1 MSEHQVDMFEDEFGE
16 DERPGQRPV
25 LSEQDLFN
33 RLVTL
38 NKEINTRKQDIAQLI
53 IDCKFHKKE
62 NPQGHDVKRVKY
74 IVKSAVTFAAGDYE
88 EKKDSAFEFFREF
101 EDITNYNG

>member
-1 MSEHQVDMFEDEFGE
+1 MSEFQEDMFGNENGGE
-16 DERPGQRPV
+16 QAGLRPV

-33 RLVTL
+33 ELVRL
-38 NKEINTRKQDIAQLI
+38 NKEINTAKANITQLV
-53 IDCKFHKKE
+53 IDCKYHKKS
-62 NPQGHDVKRVKY
+62 NPGGHDVKRVAH

-88 EKKDSAFEFFREF
+88 EKKDSAFDFFRNY